1 MHLETKF
8 LLKDCFLATDLSG
21 FLADFRMNPQEPAVL
36 DELGLTLEEL
46 LLIDIK
52 SLNRMIKE
60 RNISDEGN
68 RVLKELRRR
77 LNNR

>member
-1 MHLETKF
+1 
-8 LLKDCFLATDLSG
+8 
-21 FLADFRMNPQEPAVL
+21 MNPTEQEQAVL

-68 RVLKELRRR
+68 ILLKELRRR